1 MLARVGL
8 HLLSI
13 PYGIAI
19 YCRNQR
25 FDKQNSAS
33 TGISI
38 PVISVGNITV
48 GGTGKTPL
56 VEFIARYLRQ
66 QQIRVTLV
74 SRGYGAKKG
83 QPNDEALELER
94 KLPDVPH
101 LQNPDRVAAARMAI
115 AEFEAQLIL
124 LDDAFQHRRIKRD
137 LDIVLI
143 DATCPFGYGHLLPR
157 GLLREPLRNLKR
169 ADLIAVT
176 RVDQISTE
184 QYDELELQIQR
195 FNASAE
201 IVSFAHAITGI
212 ENHSGTQHELAHI
225 KEKRVVAFCGIGNP
239 KVFHDMLVQQG
250 LHVVH
255 FEKFA
260 DHHDY
265 QRTDIQR
272 LVKLAETHQTTTI
285 VCTHKDLVKI
295 QVDHLG
301 VAELWALSVTVT
313 PTCGGNEFTSA
324 LDVIITT
331 IPTDE

>member
-1 MLARVGL
+1 MVL

-13 PYGIAI
+13 PYGIAV
-19 YCRNQR
+19 YCRNQW
-25 FDKQNSAS
+25 FDKHNSAA

-101 LQNPDRVAAARMAI
+101 LQNPDRVAAGLMAI

-157 GLLREPLRNLKR
+157 GLLREPLSNLKR
-169 ADLIAVT
+169 ANLIAIT
-176 RVDQISTE
+176 RIDQISIE
-184 QYDELELQIQR
+184 QYDELETHIQR
-195 FNASAE
+195 FNATAN

-212 ENHSGTQHELAHI
+212 ENHSGTQHTLAHI
-225 KEKRVVAFCGIGNP
+225 NDKRVVAFCGIGNP

-272 LVKLAETHQTTTI
+272 LVKLAETHHATTI

-301 VAELWALSVTVT
+301 VAELWALSVSVT
-313 PTCGGNEFTSA
+313 PTSGGNEFTAA
-324 LDVIITT
+324 LDAIITT

>member
-8 HLLSI
+8 HLLTI
-13 PYGIAI
+13 PYGIAV
-19 YCRNQR
+19 YCRNQW
-25 FDKQNSAS
+25 FDKQSSAS
-33 TGISI
+33 TEISI
-38 PVISVGNITV
+38 PVISVGNITT
-48 GGTGKTPL
+48 GGTGKTP
-56 VEFIARYLRQ
+56 VVMFIAQYLRQ

-74 SRGYGAKKG
+74 SRGYGSSDG

-101 LQNPDRVAAARMAI
+101 VQNPDRIAAARMAI
-115 AEFEAQLIL
+115 AEFEAQIIL

-169 ADLIAVT
+169 ANLIGIT
-176 RVDQISTE
+176 RVDQISAE
-184 QYDELELQIQR
+184 QYHDLKKHIQR
-195 FNASAE
+195 FNAKAE
-201 IVSFAHAITGI
+201 VVSFSHVITGI
-212 ENHSGTQHELAHI
+212 ENNSGTQQGLEHI
-225 KEKRVVAFCGIGNP
+225 VGKRIIAFCGIGNSQ
-239 KVFHDMLVQQG
+239 VFHDMLVQQG
-250 LHVVH
+250 LDIVH
-255 FEKFA
+255 FESFA
-260 DHHDY
+260 DHYDY

-272 LVKLAETHQTTTI
+272 LVKLAEIHQTTVF

-301 VAELWALSVTVT
+301 VAELWALSIAVT
-313 PTCGGNEFTSA
+313 PTCGTSEFTSA
-324 LDVIITT
+324 LDTIITT

>member
-1 MLARVGL
+1 MLARAGL
-8 HLLSI
+8 QLLAI
-13 PYGIAI
+13 PYGIVI

-25 FDKQNSAS
+25 FDKQSSAS

-38 PVISVGNITV
+38 PVISVGNITT

-66 QQIRVTLV
+66 QQIRVTIV
-74 SRGYGAKKG
+74 SRGYGSQEGK
-83 QPNDEALELER
+83 PNDEALELER
-94 KLPDVPH
+94 KLPNVPH

-169 ADLIAVT
+169 ADLIAIT

-184 QYDELELQIQR
+184 QCQKLEKQIQR
-195 FNASAE
+195 FNASAD
-201 IVSFAHAITGI
+201 IVSFSHAITGI
-212 ENHSGTQHELAHI
+212 ENNSGTQQGLSHI
-225 KEKRVVAFCGIGNP
+225 SGKRVVAFCGIGNP
-239 KVFHDMLVQQG
+239 QVFQDLLVQQD

-255 FEKFA
+255 FESFA

-265 QRTDIQR
+265 QRKDIQR
-272 LVKLAETHQTTTI
+272 LVKLAETHQTTTFI
-285 VCTHKDLVKI
+285 CTHKDLVKI

-301 VAELWALSVTVT
+301 VAELWALSVALT
-313 PTCGGNEFTSA
+313 PTCGAHEFTSA
-324 LDVIITT
+324 LDTIITT